1 MKENNETFSYTY
13 SSEQEEE
20 LNEIQR
26 RYDPPRET
34 KLDRLRRLDKQ
45 TKRVGTV
52 VSLIVGILGTLI
64 MGVGMCCCLEW
75 GLFVVGIIVG
85 VVGICGIIAAY
96 PLYIFVSKKQRE
108 KNAPEILRLIE
119 EIRRGRE

>member
-75 GLFVVGIIVG
+75 SLFVVGIIIG

-119 EIRRGRE
+119 EIRQGRD